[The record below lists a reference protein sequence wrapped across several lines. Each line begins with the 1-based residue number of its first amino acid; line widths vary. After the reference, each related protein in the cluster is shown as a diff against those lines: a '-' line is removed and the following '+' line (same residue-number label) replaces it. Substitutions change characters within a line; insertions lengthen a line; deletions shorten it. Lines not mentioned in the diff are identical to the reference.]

1 MNYHLTPP
9 WSVEGGEERR
19 GESHSYLYYTW
30 WEWCQT
36 MVFGKGGERQRRVNV
51 FIDKTGSSRA
61 EDWDRAEAESTLP
74 GPTRAESPADVFD
87 LITSVCPWFGRI
99 ERHSHQTVRFINI
112 FFVCHHWSLLCGRLS
127 DLNTCTKWSQNTAEN
142 SLIHD
147 EMQPSLDSKEI
158 RTISQHIF
166 TKATNLLWL
175 CRWRNMQKFL
185 LRYQELVRG
194 DKWKRDAD
202 SVQLRE
208 SFLHWLYWEVPEHT
222 VYLSEKYSRRWR
234 MQHLWMWSINLFF
247 HLGQVPY
254 FLFFDCESFA
264 RCTV

>member
-112 FFVCHHWSLLCGRLS
+112 LFCLP
-127 DLNTCTKWSQNTAEN
+127 
-142 SLIHD
+142 SLIFV
-147 EMQPSLDSKEI
+147 MW
-158 RTISQHIF
+158 TIIWFKYMYKMIPKHCCEQSD
-166 TKATNLLWL
+166 TWWNA
-175 CRWRNMQKFL
+175 
-185 LRYQELVRG
+185 
-194 DKWKRDAD
+194 A
-202 SVQLRE
+202 
-208 SFLHWLYWEVPEHT
+208 
-222 VYLSEKYSRRWR
+222 LSR
-234 MQHLWMWSINLFF
+234 L
-247 HLGQVPY
+247 
-254 FLFFDCESFA
+254 
-264 RCTV
+264 